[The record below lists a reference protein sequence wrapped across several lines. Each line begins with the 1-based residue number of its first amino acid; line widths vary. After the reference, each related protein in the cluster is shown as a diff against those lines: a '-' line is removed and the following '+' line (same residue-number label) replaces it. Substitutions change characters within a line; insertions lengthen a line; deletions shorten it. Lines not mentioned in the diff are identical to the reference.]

1 MWNECGRFVGTKQ
14 HGDVQATFGCWFLN
28 FVLIVPLGMMNLNTF
43 KGLFVAGKMKVA
55 IKNLGFQILVGK
67 WHINSQGSLA
77 KPCSRRSLNLRQRP
91 TMWHHRMPS
100 NELLPRWLSFVPS
113 HVFFLRGLSDHPTM
127 LDFDPWPCCPKKQ
140 PGRWTPKSC
149 HKRMEKYL
157 PVVSG
162 SSAAHVPFYSA
173 LISSCFFM
181 FLLQGGKP
189 NDKLSPIEGFE
200 IAFPPSNFS

>member
-28 FVLIVPLGMMNLNTF
+28 FVLIVPLAMMNLNRF
-43 KGLFVAGKMKVA
+43 KGLFVVGGMKVA
-55 IKNLGFQILVGK
+55 IKNLGLQILVGK

-77 KPCSRRSLNLRQRP
+77 KPCGRRSLNLRQRP
-91 TMWHHRMPS
+91 TMWHRRMPS

-113 HVFFLRGLSDHPTM
+113 HGFFLRGLSDHPTM

-157 PVVSG
+157 PVVSP
-162 SSAAHVPFYSA
+162 AMWQTQWQT
-173 LISSCFFM
+173 I
-181 FLLQGGKP
+181 P
-189 NDKLSPIEGFE
+189 NRGFWNCVS
-200 IAFPPSNFS
+200 PSNFSWFLLWPPSYGWRIGWFILV

>member
-113 HVFFLRGLSDHPTM
+113 HVFFFFKGPQWPSYDVRFWPMAMLSQKTAWT
-127 LDFDPWPCCPKKQ
+127 LDP
-140 PGRWTPKSC
+140 
-149 HKRMEKYL
+149 EIL
-157 PVVSG
+157 PQKDG
-162 SSAAHVPFYSA
+162 E
-173 LISSCFFM
+173 ISSCRFWFFCCPCSILFRFDF
-181 FLLQGGKP
+181 FLFLHVSPARWQTQWQTIP
-189 NDKLSPIEGFE
+189 NRGFWNCVSP
-200 IAFPPSNFS
+200 